1 MTKITLTNN
10 QRAVLNAAARSAN
23 LVAWPL
29 PKCLKLSPGSAAIVI
44 RGLLQKGLLEKR
56 PAMGADPVW
65 KEEGGKSVTLVIT
78 RAGLAACGIESAD
91 EPALKSSVAAKQ
103 AVVAGVSDDAPRI
116 PRAGSK
122 LAILVELL
130 EREGGATVDELVA
143 ATGWQAHSVRG
154 VMSAT
159 LQKRFGFEI
168 GSERVE
174 GGQTVYKASR
184 C

>member
-1 MTKITLTNN
+1 MVVS
-10 QRAVLNAAARSAN
+10 QD
-23 LVAWPL
+23 
-29 PKCLKLSPGSAAIVI
+29 
-44 RGLLQKGLLEKR
+44 
-56 PAMGADPVW
+56 DP
-65 KEEGGKSVTLVIT
+65 
-78 RAGLAACGIESAD
+78 
-91 EPALKSSVAAKQ
+91 
-103 AVVAGVSDDAPRI
+103 PR

-130 EREGGATVDELVA
+130 ARKEGATAEEMVE

-154 VMSAT
+154 VLSAT

-174 GGQTVYKASR
+174 VGQTVYKASR